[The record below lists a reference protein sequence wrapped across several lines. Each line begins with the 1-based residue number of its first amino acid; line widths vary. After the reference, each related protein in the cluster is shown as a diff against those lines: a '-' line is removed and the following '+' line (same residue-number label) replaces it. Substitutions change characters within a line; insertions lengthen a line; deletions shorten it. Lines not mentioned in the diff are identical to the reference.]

1 MIWNRLPK
9 GTFVGAT
16 VLELGVYD
24 AVAHFSMGSG
34 AAKNILLEGGLDPG
48 SYFEQRI
55 WRADK
60 KRVKRADKKRVKK
73 ADHRATPEAKK
84 RRKVLRGQKKKEDQN
99 KEAEGKTYEAGAF

>member
-60 KRVKRADKKRVKK
+60 KRVKK